1 MKELFDLPRFGKD
14 ESRNMQNFSRK
25 IQAAL
30 FDMDGT
36 LIDTERMGAASWDH
50 AGAETGLM
58 VSEAVKR
65 SMVGRNMDDITRIV
79 QEALPGENVE
89 PLLERANFHYHRLV
103 TEAVPPIKPG
113 AVELLDWLRERDI
126 PMALA
131 TSSRSW
137 QAEDKL
143 GRTGLRN
150 YFSFLIGGDQIDRGK
165 PDPEIF
171 QRAAEG
177 LGVLCE
183 HCVVFEDSAPG
194 IEAANRSG
202 ATAVLVPEY
211 WPADPAMTLFADEV
225 FPDLVEARNW
235 MEKARDDSY

>member
-1 MKELFDLPRFGKD
+1 MKELFDLARFGPD
-14 ESRNMQNFSRK
+14 ESHNMQKFTFPFE
-25 IQAAL
+25 AVL

-36 LIDTERMGAASWDH
+36 LIDTERLGASSWDH
-50 AGAETGLM
+50 AGEDTGLT
-58 VSEAVKR
+58 VSEEVKR
-65 SMVGRNMDDITRIV
+65 SMVGRNIDDITRIV
-79 QEALPGENVE
+79 QEALPGEDVA

-103 TEAVPPIKPG
+103 TEQVPLIKPG
-113 AVELLDWLRERDI
+113 AVELMDWLKACEV

-143 GRTGLRN
+143 GRTGLRE
-150 YFSFLIGGDQIDRGK
+150 YFSFLIGGDQLDRGK

-183 HCVVFEDSAPG
+183 HCVVVEDSPPG

-202 ATAVLVPEY
+202 ATAVLVPEE
-211 WPADPAMTLFADEV
+211 WPADPAMAMFADEV
-225 FPDLVEARNW
+225 FPDLVEFRKW
-235 MEKARDDSY
+235 LVQRGHS